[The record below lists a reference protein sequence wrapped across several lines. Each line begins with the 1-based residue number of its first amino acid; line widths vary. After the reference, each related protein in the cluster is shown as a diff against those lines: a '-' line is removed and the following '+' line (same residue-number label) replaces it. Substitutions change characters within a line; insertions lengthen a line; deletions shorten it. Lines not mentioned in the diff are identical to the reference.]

1 MLNEFL
7 LVGSG
12 FVVGL
17 LLAPIVFTAYSS
29 AMNRIIIWGR
39 KEGLGDE

>member
-17 LLAPIVFTAYSS
+17 LLAPIVFTAYSAVMS
-29 AMNRIIIWGR
+29 RVIQWGNREFG
-39 KEGLGDE
+39 KDE